1 MKAYMQPPTV
11 NIISVLANGNKREK
25 TSMNISPTYRSIADA
40 LTLKANYTYLRYCEA
55 SERTLA
61 TICLPSA
68 ANPATA
74 YMHLSNHIH
83 AVKGIYMSLITLQ
96 LHPRPA
102 NHVNGHSCSIVDI
115 S

>member
-11 NIISVLANGNKREK
+11 EHHLSLSKWKQMRN
-25 TSMNISPTYRSIADA
+25 MNVSPTYRSIADA
-40 LTLKANYTYLRYCEA
+40 LTLKANYTHLRYCEA
-55 SERTLA
+55 SERALA

-102 NHVNGHSCSIVDI
+102 NHVNGHSCSIVAI